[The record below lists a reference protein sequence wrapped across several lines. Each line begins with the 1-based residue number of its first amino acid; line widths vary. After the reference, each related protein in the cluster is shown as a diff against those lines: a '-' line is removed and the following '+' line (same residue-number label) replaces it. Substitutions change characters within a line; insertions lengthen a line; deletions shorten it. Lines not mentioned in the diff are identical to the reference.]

1 MKRLFLILFVVIVFS
16 MTGCSVLKDSNVN
29 VKELRCEYSHDPL
42 GIDKIKPRLSW
53 VLDSS
58 ERGHKQTAYQ
68 ILVASSEAHLKADK
82 GDLWETGKVTSNQS
96 NHIVYDGKSL
106 QSHMQCFWK
115 VRVWDDENESSTWSK
130 SAVFTM
136 GLLKESDWN
145 AKWIGSKDNLE
156 IILLRREFDVIKPIA
171 RAYAY
176 ICGLG
181 FYELHLNGKKVGDY
195 VLDPGWT
202 DYGKTCLYTTYDV
215 TKYLI
220 KGRNSLGVMLGNGM
234 YNITGGRYTKFTG
247 TFGPQKMIFQMHIE
261 YTDGT
266 SNTVL
271 SDNSWRMYNSPII
284 FTCIFGGED
293 YDARLEQYGWD
304 MLGFDDSSWKVADV
318 VDGPGGRLVSQNSP
332 PIKVMQ
338 VFKTVKITEPSPGV
352 YVYDLGQNFSGWPQ
366 LTVKGT
372 EGATVKMI
380 PGELLDERGMVN
392 QKNSGAPSF
401 FQYTLKG
408 KGTEVWHPRFTYY
421 GFRYVQ
427 VEGATRNQDEISKG
441 IPFIQDIE
449 GHFVHSS
456 AETVGSFS
464 CSNKL
469 FNSIHKIINA
479 AVLSNLQSILTD
491 CPHREKLGWLE
502 VSHLMGPSIIF
513 NYNVPLFYDK
523 IINDMSEA
531 QHPTGYVP
539 TTAPDYRGIRGVYA
553 DAPAWGSAYV
563 ITPWYVYQR
572 YNNKEVL
579 EKHYEGMKKYVEYLG
594 SRAEDNIISYGLGD
608 WCDYGPKRSGFP
620 QNTPVALT
628 STAIYYYDIKILQ
641 KTAEILGKPEE
652 AEYYRSLAEEVNN
665 TFNKK
670 FFNEKADLY
679 ATGSQTSNA
688 VPVFMGLADNLKIP
702 ALLEKLVNNIR
713 SNNNHLTC
721 GEVGLPFIIQ
731 TLNKYGRSNVVYD
744 IASRRDVPSYGY
756 QVEYGATTL
765 TEAWD
770 PNEGMSHNHCMLGH
784 IEEWF
789 YNGLA
794 GINPDPN
801 GVGFSKIIIKPQ
813 VVGDLKWI
821 KGSYKSIYGEIISNW
836 RIENGTLYLDI
847 TIPVNTTATV
857 FIPAKKLEDIT
868 ESSRPTADCEY
879 IKFLRMESNA
889 AVFTAGSGTYNFA
902 VKR

>member
-1 MKRLFLILFVVIVFS
+1 MIVFS
-16 MTGCSVLKDSNVN
+16 LARCSILKDGNVT
-29 VKELRCEYSHDPL
+29 VKELRCEYSLDPL
-42 GIDKIKPRLSW
+42 GIDKINPQLSW
-53 VLDSS
+53 ILDSS
-58 ERGHKQTAYQ
+58 QRGQKQTAYQ
-68 ILVASSEAHLKADK
+68 ILVASSEEKLNADE
-82 GDLWETGKVTSNQS
+82 GDLWDTGKVTSNQS
-96 NHIVYDGKSL
+96 NHIIYEGKPL
-106 QSHMQCFWK
+106 QSRMRCYWK
-115 VRVWDDENESSTWSK
+115 VRVWEKNGRASTWSK
-130 SAVFTM
+130 LAFWTM
-136 GLLKESDWN
+136 GLLNKSDWN
-145 AKWIGSKDNLE
+145 ADWIGTDDNRKI
-156 IILLRREFDVIKPIA
+156 IILRRDFNIEKQIA
-171 RAYAY
+171 NAYAY

-181 FYELHLNGKKVGDY
+181 CYEFLINGRKVGRN
-195 VLDPGWT
+195 VIDPGWT
-202 DYGKTCLYTTYDV
+202 DYSETCLYTTYDV
-215 TKYLI
+215 TEYI
-220 KGRNSLGVMLGNGM
+220 AKGENALGVMLGNGM

-247 TFGPQKMIFQMHIE
+247 TFGPPKMIFKMHVE

-266 SNTVL
+266 LSTIL

-293 YDARLEQYGWD
+293 YDARLEQEGWD
-304 MLGFDDSSWKVADV
+304 KPNFDDSSWEPVKIVN
-318 VDGPGGRLVSQNSP
+318 GPGSRLVSQKSP
-332 PIKVMQ
+332 PIRIMD
-338 VFKTVKITEPSPGV
+338 VFKTVKITEPEPGI
-352 YVYDLGQNFSGWPQ
+352 YIYDLGQNFSGWPQ
-366 LTVKGT
+366 LTVKGPS
-372 EGATVKMI
+372 GAKVKMI

-401 FQYTLKG
+401 FQYILKG

-421 GFRYVQ
+421 GFRYVE

-441 IPFIQDIE
+441 MPFIQDIE
-449 GHFVHSS
+449 GHFIHSS
-456 AETVGSFS
+456 SETVGSFS
-464 CSNKL
+464 CSNQL

-479 AVLSNLQSILTD
+479 AVLSNLQSVITD

-502 VSHLMGPSIIF
+502 VSHLMGPAIMF
-513 NYNVPLFYDK
+513 NYNVGRFYEK

-531 QHPTGYVP
+531 QHPNGYVP
-539 TTAPDYRGIRGVYA
+539 TTAPDYRGITGVYA

-563 ITPWYVYQR
+563 IAPWYVYQR
-572 YNNKEVL
+572 YNNKKVL

-594 SRAEDNIISYGLGD
+594 SRAEDNIVSYGLGD

-641 KTAEILGKPEE
+641 KTAEVLGKNEE
-652 AEYYRSLAEEVNN
+652 AEYFRSLAEEVSF

-670 FFNEKADLY
+670 FYNETAVFY
-679 ATGSQTSNA
+679 ATGSQTSN
-688 VPVFMGLADNLKIP
+688 VIPVFMGLADSSKIP
-702 ALLEKLVNNIR
+702 ALLEKLVDNIR

-731 TLNKYGRSNVVYD
+731 TLNKYGRSDVVYD

-770 PNEGMSHNHCMLGH
+770 PNEGMSHNHCMMGH

-813 VVGDLKWI
+813 VVGDLKWV
-821 KGSYKSIYGEIISNW
+821 KGSYKSIYGDIISNW
-836 RIENGTLYLDI
+836 RIENGTLYLDV
-847 TIPVNTTATV
+847 TIPVNTTATL

-868 ESSRPTADCEY
+868 ESGRPTADCEY
-879 IKFLRMESNA
+879 IKFLRMEGNA
-889 AVFTAGSGTYNFA
+889 GVFIAGSGTYNFA